1 MIWAFKIVFWHWW
14 TLAGLL
20 LIFEMTLPG
29 VAFLFMAMGAAVVGL
44 LLLIVPDLSLELQ
57 LLTFAVAG
65 VAAAVVMRKLL
76 PERMTSRKSAELNDR
91 GAQLVGTELT
101 LGQPIVNGRARVK
114 IGDSSWTVT
123 GPDMAAGF
131 KVRVVA
137 VEGAQLKVEP
147 VR

>member
-1 MIWAFKIVFWHWW
+1 MIGAFKVVFWHWW

-44 LLLIVPDLSLELQ
+44 VLLVAPGLSLELQ
-57 LLTFAVAG
+57 LLIFAVAG
-65 VAAAVVMRKLL
+65 VVAAVVMRKLL
-76 PERMTSRKSAELNDR
+76 PERLTTRKAAELNDR

-101 LGQPIVNGRARVK
+101 LSEPIVNGRARVK

-137 VEGAQLKVEP
+137 VEGAHLKIEP